1 MKWLAANQITL
12 KSEILTPDIIIGL
25 RSDTLSNTKQYFYLL
40 VALHMVCGIKE
51 LSAPKNRKIS
61 RCLSFLVP

>member
-12 KSEILTPDIIIGL
+12 KSEILTPDIIVGL
-25 RSDTLSNTKQYFYLL
+25 RSDTLPNTKQYFYLL
-40 VALHMVCGIKE
+40 LALHMVRGIKE

-61 RCLSFLVP
+61 

>member
-12 KSEILTPDIIIGL
+12 KSEILTPDIIVGL

-40 VALHMVCGIKE
+40 VVLHMVCGIRE

-61 RCLSFLVP
+61 